1 MAKKILVIDDEPEL
15 VKALTIRLESKGYEV
30 APAYDGEEG
39 LSKIRA
45 TKPELVLLDI
55 MLPKL
60 DGRDMLKKAKEDPD
74 IKDIP
79 IVILSAKAEQW
90 DRELALKLGAEEYI
104 EKPLEALK
112 LLRQISNVFKRQKN
126 PS

>member
-1 MAKKILVIDDEPEL
+1 MKRILVIEDEKDMVEIL
-15 VKALTIRLESKGYEV
+15 AALLKKEGYEV
-30 APAYDGEEG
+30 DVAYDGEEG
-39 LSKIRA
+39 LSKIKA